1 MNMRCPALLLV
12 VLSSFSGLAQNDPF
26 TARHLRIGEL
36 QREEAHI
43 DVARLINLQLKEAA
57 GTAWQD
63 SLYTYAYALG
73 RAVWKSR
80 DADAGIAATQHV
92 IDVVIASDQDPLHRL
107 DAKEA
112 LGRLLYDMGRMK
124 DCARADS
131 AAMAFGDAL
140 VGLPLI
146 RRGKARQRLGLD
158 YAQMGDHERSL
169 AYYLQAKAIYERS
182 DTLLAMLMSDVHSGA
197 GAAYWHL
204 GELHKAEEQYRSALA
219 FLEQSTSTKRHFR
232 MAGTLTNIGILWQ
245 SNGDLARAK
254 ANYLEAIRRC
264 GAVADTARDPLLR
277 EEAMLART
285 RGYVNLATV
294 YFALGDDG
302 RSRELLELALH
313 DRERILEPDDPKL
326 LGVKERLADVELEAG
341 NFTKAEVYVHAF
353 LEACEKYYGTR
364 SEDYTRA
371 CAKLGEVYAGLRQYE
386 RADSL
391 FKRSIALSEA
401 MESAGTDPELA
412 LAYRRHGQFYLEQKR
427 YAEAITEM
435 ERALAIV
442 RRVHGDTNV
451 KVAQYELIMAE
462 AAFANND
469 PATTLRLAQHALDL
483 VQDRAEALRTSKI
496 PRTWPQPHV
505 LPDALY
511 WKVKAERALGL
522 TGPARWGQLM
532 DLSVQA
538 MERNKAAYDDEG
550 SQLGFIG
557 QQRAVFDLAIELA
570 AEEHV
575 RTRAAD
581 DLDRFLGLAESDR
594 SILLKSR
601 LNDFTGLRYRG
612 VPDSVIAQE
621 NRLIAALQLDPEDRA
636 ATEDLAVREKALADF
651 LDRLS
656 KDHPDYFNLRY
667 GEPRVKLRDLREKLL
682 TPERDLL
689 CYAVTD
695 EHLFM
700 LVVGMDTSA
709 LLRTSSAGLHAAVNA
724 LNAAIRDR
732 DRAGYERIALDLYQQ
747 VFAPVAPLLR
757 KTELLIIPDGP
768 LQTVNFE
775 SLLFAPV
782 GEGELSD
789 RMLIRKHA
797 IAYLLSATT
806 AVQFKDLASDRRGKV
821 LAFAP
826 GFSDE
831 LKQAYRSQFTDTAMI
846 DRSYLAFV
854 RQPFAVST
862 AQELG
867 GLLSAQVKVGA
878 EASEQRFREE
888 AKAHGVL
895 HLGTHAEM
903 NATSPLYSRLVL
915 SKDGSGADADGDGY
929 LHAYEIYELDLRAQL
944 AVLTACETGA
954 GTADAEGVR
963 SLGYSFA
970 YAGCPSLVT
979 ALWSIDEK
987 TSSEIITRFYSN
999 LADGMPKHLAL
1010 RQAKLDHLDAADE
1023 ELSQPFYWAGLV
1035 LVGDVEPV
1043 EVAGVDRKWW
1053 LVAFGALIVVVMLL
1067 WRKRK

>member
-1 MNMRCPALLLV
+1 MRFPALL
-12 VLSSFSGLAQNDPF
+12 VLLLLAVTGFAQSDPLA
-26 TARHLRIGEL
+26 ARHARILEL
-36 QREEAHI
+36 QREEAHA
-43 DVARLINLQLKEAA
+43 DVSELIGLQMEEAI
-57 GTAWQD
+57 GTTWQD

-92 IDVVIASDQDPLHRL
+92 IDVVVASDQDPLHHL

-112 LGRLLYDMGRMK
+112 LGSLLYDMGRMK

-140 VGLPLI
+140 SGLPLI

-169 AYYLQAKAIYERS
+169 AYYLQAKEVYGKS

-197 GAAYWHL
+197 GAAFWHL
-204 GELHKAEEQYRSALA
+204 GELRKAEEQYRSALA

-277 EEAMLART
+277 EEAVLGRT

-302 RSRELLELALH
+302 RSRELLELALR
-313 DRERILEPDDPKL
+313 DREKILEPDDPKL

-341 NFTKAEVYVHAF
+341 NFSKAGEYVRAF
-353 LEACEKYYGTR
+353 LAACEKYYGTR

-371 CAKLGEVYAGLRQYE
+371 CSKLGEVYAGLGLNE
-386 RADSL
+386 SADSL

-401 MESAGTDPELA
+401 MENAPTDLELA
-412 LAYRRHGQFYLEQKR
+412 LAYRRHAVFYLKLHR
-427 YAEAITEM
+427 YADAIAEM

-442 RRVHGDTNV
+442 RRVHGNAHV
-451 KVAQYELIMAE
+451 KVAQYELVMAE

-469 PATTLRLAQHALDL
+469 PATTLRLAQHALEL
-483 VQDRAEALRTSKI
+483 VKEREVALRTSKL
-496 PRTWPQPHV
+496 PQTWSQPNV
-505 LPDALY
+505 LPDALF

-522 TGPARWGQLM
+522 KESAHWKDLM
-532 DLSVQA
+532 DLGIQA

-557 QQRAVFDLAIELA
+557 QQRVVYDLAIELA
-570 AEEHV
+570 AEDHE
-575 RTRAAD
+575 RSGSPA
-581 DLDRFLGLAESDR
+581 DLDRFLALAESDR

-601 LNDFTGLRYRG
+601 LNDFAGLRYG
-612 VPDSVIAQE
+612 DVPDSIIALE
-621 NRLIAALQLDPEDRA
+621 NRLVDALKLDPEDRA
-636 ATEDLAVREKALADF
+636 ATADLADREKALAEF

-656 KDHPDYFNLRY
+656 REHPRYFNLRY
-667 GEPRVKLRDLREKLL
+667 GDAHVELKDVRGKLL
-682 TPERDLL
+682 TRDRDLL
-689 CYAVTD
+689 CYALTD
-695 EHLFM
+695 KHLFM
-700 LVVGMDTSA
+700 LVVGRDTAALVRATNAGVEEAVAALNTAIRERDRSRYEKSASA
-709 LLRTSSAGLHAAVNA
+709 L
-724 LNAAIRDR
+724 
-732 DRAGYERIALDLYQQ
+732 YQL
-747 VFAPVAPLLR
+747 VFAPVAHLLH
-757 KTELLIIPDGP
+757 KPELLIIPDGP

-775 SLLFAPV
+775 CLLFAPA
-782 GEGELSD
+782 GKGKLSE
-789 RMLIRKHA
+789 RMLIRNHA

-806 AVQFKDLASDRRGKV
+806 AVQFKDLSSDRQGSV

-831 LKQAYRSQFTDTAMI
+831 VKQAYRSQVADTTMI
-846 DRSYLAFV
+846 DRGYLDHV
-854 RQPFAVST
+854 RQPFAVN
-862 AQELG
+862 AAKELG
-867 GLLSAQVKVGA
+867 ELLSAQVKVGA
-878 EASEQRFREE
+878 EASEKRFRDE
-888 AKAHGVL
+888 AKSHGVL

-903 NATSPLYSRLVL
+903 NAASPLYSRLVL
-915 SKDGSGADADGDGY
+915 SKDGPGVDPDADGY

-944 AVLTACETGA
+944 AVLTACETGT

-963 SLGYSFA
+963 SLGYGFA
-970 YAGCPSLVT
+970 YAGCPSLVVS
-979 ALWSIDEK
+979 LWSIDEK
-987 TSSEIITRFYSN
+987 TSSEIITRFYRN
-999 LADGMPKHLAL
+999 LADGMPKHIALRKAKLEHLEGNDDELAL
-1010 RQAKLDHLDAADE
+1010 
-1023 ELSQPFYWAGLV
+1023 PYYWAGLV

-1043 EVAGVDRKWW
+1043 ELGGSQWWWW
-1053 LVAFGALIVVVMLL
+1053 LVAAVVLILAAVLFRRVG
-1067 WRKRK
+1067 RR